1 MTPLIPIALTLFLL
15 FFAGMAGFA
24 ATVLTVIARALL
36 TRLRSPRG
44 ARPVCSTG
52 PLSPPGAASG
62 PAAGPGRPDPAG
74 PSLSPCPCRN
84 AQAFR
89 PGVFS

>member
-52 PLSPPGAASG
+52 PLSPKERRLARLQALAALTQQDH
-62 PAAGPGRPDPAG
+62 P
-74 PSLSPCPCRN
+74 
-84 AQAFR
+84 
-89 PGVFS
+89 